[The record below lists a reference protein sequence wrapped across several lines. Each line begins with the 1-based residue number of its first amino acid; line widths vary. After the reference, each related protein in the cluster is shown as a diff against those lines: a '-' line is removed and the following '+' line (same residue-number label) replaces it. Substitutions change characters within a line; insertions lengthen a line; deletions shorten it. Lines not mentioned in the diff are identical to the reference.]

1 MRESGEEME
10 MIREERK
17 GKEDSEGTESED
29 KEDRA
34 LILEALEEMMFAQ
47 EALEERE
54 VKGEETG

>member
-1 MRESGEEME
+1 ME